1 MCPLMA
7 VSLAL
12 RLKLQLLD
20 FKKLNIVVV
29 DRQGDHEKQLG
40 LEFSPL
46 CDRKNVNVNIQHR
59 IFIIQAVEYS

>member
-1 MCPLMA
+1 MA

-20 FKKLNIVVV
+20 LKKLNIVVV